1 MTIQKIKSGR
11 VPGISASQF
20 VGEKGTIFYNETLG
34 DLRLSDGH
42 TLGGISIN
50 VGSGGGGSYTLS
62 VITTDPGTESLSYNN
77 NTGELTFTPAAPGT
91 GTGHLVG
98 DTSPTINSPTINDAV
113 FQNTFSIGTQI
124 FYTHTNGFSVNE
136 NFDITD
142 PYGYNQSNFT
152 GYHYTSGAGKDGV
165 AFTLARTG
173 NFTDGFGITGDAYN
187 NQFVIG
193 SETANTDYVF
203 KTGIGMPFD
212 VSGGTPIFTINRDG
226 SLTFADET
234 VQTTAWTGTVN
245 ELVSQDGS
253 FTATL
258 DNTGAFTIPG
268 PLVFGTDSTRQIT
281 AYTGQSGG
289 TDTIVS
295 ITVTMQLDE
304 SWQDTGISGQNLS
317 SGTWLVQLFAN
328 DIGAGGHN
336 INEYYSGVMSWYNG
350 PTDSNQE
357 LPTDEI
363 QLHRTGGSQ
372 DGGLYLRTLRSAH
385 YTYLSLQIFSNT
397 ATHSTANYVFTFRK
411 ML

>member
-20 VGEKGTIFYNETLG
+20 VGEKGQIFYNETLG

-42 TLGGISIN
+42 TLGGTPITT
-50 VGSGGGGSYTLS
+50 GGNNTLS
-62 VITTDPGTESLSYNN
+62 
-77 NTGELTFTPAAPGT
+77 
-91 GTGHLVG
+91 
-98 DTSPTINSPTINDAV
+98 
-113 FQNTFSIGTQI
+113 
-124 FYTHTNGFSVNE
+124 
-136 NFDITD
+136 
-142 PYGYNQSNFT
+142 
-152 GYHYTSGAGKDGV
+152 
-165 AFTLARTG
+165 
-173 NFTDGFGITGDAYN
+173 
-187 NQFVIG
+187 
-193 SETANTDYVF
+193 
-203 KTGIGMPFD
+203 
-212 VSGGTPIFTINRDG
+212 
-226 SLTFADET
+226 
-234 VQTTAWTGTVN
+234 N
-245 ELVSQDGS
+245 ELISPDGA

-258 DNTGAFTIPG
+258 DDTGAFTIPG

-295 ITVTMQLDE
+295 ITVTMQLNE

-317 SGTWLVQLFAN
+317 SGTWIVQLFAN
-328 DIGAGGHN
+328 DTGAGGHN